1 MSRSLILLLR
11 QMQQNGMALKCIIV
25 NIFQHPFHPSH
36 IIYKVIRPMETKRFQ
51 TICLISIVWFWGA
64 CSKPSAQATS
74 SHMFQ
79 YQICDIAYDNTLY
92 VGVCFINEKDIHQ
105 AQYIV
110 SEVNEIKEYYK
121 KYGIETLLN
130 EYNEWYLHP
139 SNSLGTFRLG
149 GKSIPWNTTTER
161 YLIYLALRNNYVV
174 YIDDESGYLCFEK

>member
-1 MSRSLILLLR
+1 
-11 QMQQNGMALKCIIV
+11 
-25 NIFQHPFHPSH
+25 
-36 IIYKVIRPMETKRFQ
+36 METKRFQ

-130 EYNEWYLHP
+130 AYNEWYLHP

-149 GKSIPWNTTTER
+149 EKCIPWNTTTER